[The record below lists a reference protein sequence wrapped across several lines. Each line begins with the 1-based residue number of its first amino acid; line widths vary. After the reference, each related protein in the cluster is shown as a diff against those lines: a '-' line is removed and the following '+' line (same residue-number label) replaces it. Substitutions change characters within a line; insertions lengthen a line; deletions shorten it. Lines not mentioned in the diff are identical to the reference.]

1 MARYTAGMRRKDAR
15 SLPAAAQEDLRRRVV
30 HAVVAQGMKK
40 AHAARTFGVSRQA
53 INNWLDAKRKGGE
66 AGLAAKKQGRP
77 KASTIARKHQEK
89 IVRVIKGR
97 CPDQL
102 RLPFALW
109 SREAVVELI
118 KTKTGRIVSV
128 WTAGRYLRDWGF
140 TPQKPVRRAY
150 ERDPAAV
157 QEWLDTKYPAIHKQA
172 KAENALILW
181 GDEMGLRSDDTVG
194 RTYSP
199 KGQTP
204 VVPAT
209 GRRFGCNM
217 ISAISNLGKLWFM
230 VFACRFNADVF
241 IRFLGRLLKSTEGRK
256 IFLIVDSHPAHK
268 AAKVARW
275 IEANR
280 GRRERLRLFFMPGY
294 SPELNP
300 DELLNQDTKQAM
312 RKQRPRDQSQMMAN
326 ARSHLRGR
334 QRQPDIVRNFFEE
347 EHVRY
352 AAAAG

>member
-1 MARYTAGMRRKDAR
+1 MTHQDAR
-15 SLPAAAQEDLRRRVV
+15 SLSPEAQEDLRRRVIA
-30 HAVVAQGMKK
+30 AVQTQGMKK

-53 INNWLDAKRKGGE
+53 INNWLAALETGGDQ
-66 AGLAAKKQGRP
+66 ALAAKQRGRP
-77 KASTIARKHQEK
+77 KATTIASTQQGK
-89 IVRVIKGR
+89 IVRAIRGR

-109 SREAVVELI
+109 TREAVVALI
-118 KTKTGRIVSV
+118 KQHTGREVSV

-150 ERDPAAV
+150 EQNPVAV
-157 QEWLDTKYPAIHKQA
+157 QAWLDSEYPAIHKRA

-199 KGQTP
+199 RGETP

-217 ISAISNLGKLWFM
+217 ISAISNLGRLWFM
-230 VFACRFNADVF
+230 VFSCRFNADVF
-241 IRFLGRLLKSTEGRK
+241 IRFLSRLLKSTDGRK
-256 IFLIVDSHPAHK
+256 VILIIDSHPAHK

-275 IEANR
+275 IEATR
-280 GRRERLRLFFMPGY
+280 DRKSSLELCFMPGY

-312 RKQRPRDQSQMMAN
+312 RRRRPRDQSQMMAN
-326 ARSHLRGR
+326 TRSHLRRR
-334 QRQPDIVRNFFEE
+334 QKQPNIVQNFFQEK
-347 EHVRY
+347 HVRY
-352 AAAAG
+352 AAQAG